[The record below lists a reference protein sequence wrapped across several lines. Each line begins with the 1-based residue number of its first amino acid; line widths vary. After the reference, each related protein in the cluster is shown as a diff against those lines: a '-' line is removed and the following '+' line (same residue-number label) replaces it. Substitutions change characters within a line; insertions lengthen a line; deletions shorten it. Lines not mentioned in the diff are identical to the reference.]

1 MSNPRFQLV
10 LRPRRAGFT
19 FVEVLAALV
28 FLGILM
34 PVVISALT
42 VSNQAGMLAN
52 RSTSAL
58 QLAENQLNEL
68 VLTQTWLSGASRG
81 DFGPDWPGYRW
92 ELQRRS
98 WPLDEAMTELT
109 VTVFF
114 QAQGNERQIALTTL
128 ASETEL
134 QP

>member
-1 MSNPRFQLV
+1 MSNSRFHLV
-10 LRPRRAGFT
+10 HHHSRAGFT

-42 VSNQAGMLAN
+42 VSNQAGVLAN

-58 QLAENQLNEL
+58 QLAENQLHEL
-68 VLTQTWLSGASRG
+68 LVTQTWNSGASRG
-81 DFGPDWPGYRW
+81 DFGLAQPGYRW

-98 WPLDEAMTELT
+98 WPLDEAVTELT
-109 VTVFF
+109 ITVFF